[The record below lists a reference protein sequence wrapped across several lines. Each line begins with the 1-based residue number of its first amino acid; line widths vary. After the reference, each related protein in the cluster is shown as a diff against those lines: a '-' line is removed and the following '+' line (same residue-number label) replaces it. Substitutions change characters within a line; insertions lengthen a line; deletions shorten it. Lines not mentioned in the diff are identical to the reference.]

1 LAGTS
6 SGFGAILVNYALE
19 RGDLVIASAR
29 NLASIQDKFTS
40 SDPELNDRLHLLQLD
55 LNWDAGKIKAAVDE
69 GAKVWGRID
78 VLINNA
84 GFGILGFMEEVP

>member
-40 SDPELNDRLHLLQLD
+40 SDRLHLLQLD
-55 LNWDAGKIKAAVDE
+55 LTWDAGRIKAAVDE